1 MPTDLLQSPLFFAAV
16 ILGAIGG
23 LLVLGGVM
31 ALMRWKLVSF
41 AMRTLVGL
49 LLISLGTLSGTVAI
63 GIQGYRALTREDVA
77 ARIVVQPAGAQRFV
91 ATFSFPDGR
100 KEKFELSGDEIY
112 VDAHILKWN
121 PHANLIGLHT
131 AYELDRVAGRY
142 HSVKEEREA
151 PRTVH
156 SLGRDRPVDLYALH
170 LPRAAARRGI
180 RLGDVYPGDNNRRAR
195 AARLHHRPA
204 AASNQ
209 TRQEL
214 EWTGLT
220 RFTGLKPNPET
231 GTRCR
236 CVSDL
241 ILLILLILSIYG
253 VDGF

>member
-156 SLGRDRPVDLYALH
+156 SLGRDRPVDLYAL
-170 LPRAAARRGI
+170 RRRYTFLAPLLDAEYGSATFI
-180 RLGDVYPGDNNRRAR
+180 PVTT
-195 AARLHHRPA
+195 PA
-204 AASNQ
+204 
-209 TRQEL
+209 EL
-214 EWTGLT
+214 ELRVSTTGLLL
-220 RFTGLKPNPET
+220 RAIKPAKN
-231 GTRCR
+231 
-236 CVSDL
+236 
-241 ILLILLILSIYG
+241 
-253 VDGF
+253 